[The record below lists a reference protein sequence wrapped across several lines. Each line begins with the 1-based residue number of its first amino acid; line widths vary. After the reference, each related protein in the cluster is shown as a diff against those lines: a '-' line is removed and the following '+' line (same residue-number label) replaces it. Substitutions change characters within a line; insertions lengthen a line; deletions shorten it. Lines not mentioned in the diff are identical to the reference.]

1 MTYDL
6 AIIVPAYKPDYLRE
20 ALQSIINQTD
30 PRFSLYILDDA
41 SPHNIGEIAGEYLE
55 LDQVTYTRFE
65 QNMGGESLVKQW
77 KRCIAQTEKE
87 PWIWLF
93 SDDDIMEPTCVEAF
107 YHALANGSDHPAYRF
122 DTVKITEEGDPIR
135 ENQFPD
141 TFDAADFLS
150 LKLSYQQESYIVE
163 YIFSREAMGQAG
175 GIPELPMAWAA
186 DDLFCV
192 ELASLG
198 EIRSIRGPVVKW
210 RYGAGNISGRSNRS
224 EAVKKLDASRR
235 FVGKLLQKPEMV
247 EKIDPPELITDWYVR
262 QIRSLTDQIDL
273 LDEIK
278 AVASYPGDRKRAL
291 KQYLKMKRNRS
302 RVYGWLKH
310 YSS

>member
-20 ALQSIINQTD
+20 ALQSILNQTD
-30 PRFSLYILDDA
+30 PRFSLYIFDDA
-41 SPHNIGEIAGEYLE
+41 SPHNIEEIAADYLE
-55 LDQVTYTRFE
+55 LDHVSYTRFE
-65 QNMGGESLVKQW
+65 QNLGGESLVKQW
-77 KRCIAQTEKE
+77 KRCIAKTSRE
-87 PWIWLF
+87 PWLWLF
-93 SDDDIMEPTCVEAF
+93 SDDDIMEPACVEAF
-107 YHALANGSDHPAYRF
+107 YQAMAEDTAHPAYRF
-122 DTVKITEEGDPIR
+122 DTVKMTEKGKTIR

-141 TFDAADFLS
+141 TFDAADFLN

-163 YIFSREAMGQAG
+163 YIFSRGAMEQAG

-210 RYGAGNISGRSNRS
+210 RYGAGNISGRSNRN

-235 FVGKLLQKPEMV
+235 FVDKLLQKAEMV
-247 EKIDPPELITDWYVR
+247 EKMDPPELITDWYVR
-262 QIRSLTDQIDL
+262 QIRSLVDQIDL
-273 LDEIK
+273 IDEIK
-278 AVASYPGDRKRAL
+278 AIANYPGDRARAL
-291 KQYLKMKRNRS
+291 KQYLKMKKNRS
-302 RVYGWLKH
+302 RVYGWMKH

>member
-1 MTYDL
+1 
-6 AIIVPAYKPDYLRE
+6 
-20 ALQSIINQTD
+20 
-30 PRFSLYILDDA
+30 
-41 SPHNIGEIAGEYLE
+41 
-55 LDQVTYTRFE
+55 
-65 QNMGGESLVKQW
+65 
-77 KRCIAQTEKE
+77 
-87 PWIWLF
+87 
-93 SDDDIMEPTCVEAF
+93 
-107 YHALANGSDHPAYRF
+107 
-122 DTVKITEEGDPIR
+122 
-135 ENQFPD
+135 
-141 TFDAADFLS
+141 
-150 LKLSYQQESYIVE
+150 
-163 YIFSREAMGQAG
+163 
-175 GIPELPMAWAA
+175 
-186 DDLFCV
+186 V

-273 LDEIK
+273 LDEMK